1 MLTAVHIDLTTVSL
15 LGALQALL
23 LAPLLLAATR
33 VYVGLARTSLRIWGV
48 VLLLQALGWLLLG
61 LRGQISDGLSILLG
75 NAVLMVSY
83 AETTRALRL
92 LLGVP
97 QCRRTLVA
105 IGVIGWLGVA
115 WFAQVDPDFRM
126 RVYSV
131 LLSLG
136 IYTSMLLWP
145 LRHALRRGGSMAQ
158 RVMLLVLLGA
168 CVTWVL
174 RLHGLS
180 AGTGQPGDLL
190 MATPSNIV
198 NLIYGAVE
206 PVLASIGF
214 LLMYNEMAQTELRRL
229 ARTDPLTG
237 VLNRMALDE
246 EAHALFRQ
254 PAGHGPG
261 CAALMIDADH
271 FKTINDRFGHAGGD
285 GVLAKLAEAIAGQLR
300 ARDVLGRIGGEEFL
314 ILLPDTA
321 MDAATALGER
331 LRVVV
336 ADLRLELDGA
346 PQTITISVGVAA
358 RTPGDQQ
365 PGMLIRRADRALYV
379 AKHAGRNRVAA
390 LADETNDPLPD
401 REGVEQPG

>member
-1 MLTAVHIDLTTVSL
+1 MHIDLATVSV

-33 VYVGLARTSLRIWGV
+33 VYAGLARTSLRIWGV
-48 VLLLQALGWLLLG
+48 VLLLQALGWLLLS
-61 LRGQISDGLSILLG
+61 LRGQISDSLSILLG
-75 NAVLMVSY
+75 NALLMVSY
-83 AETTRALRL
+83 AETTRALRM

-97 QCRRTLVA
+97 QYRRILAV
-105 IGVIGWLGVA
+105 IGVAGWLGVV
-115 WFAQVDPDFRM
+115 WFAQVDPDYRM

-136 IYTSMLLWP
+136 IYVSMLLWP

-168 CVTWVL
+168 CVTWVP
-174 RLHGLS
+174 RVCGLS
-180 AGTGQPGDLL
+180 AGAGQPGDLL
-190 MATPSNIV
+190 MATPGNIV

-246 EAHALFRQ
+246 QAHALFLQ

-285 GVLAKLAEAIAGQLR
+285 GVLATLAAAIAGQLR
-300 ARDVLGRIGGEEFL
+300 ASDILGRIGGEEFL
-314 ILLPDTA
+314 ILLPDTT

-331 LRVVV
+331 LRTVV
-336 ADLRLELDGA
+336 ADLRFELDGE
-346 PQTITISVGVAA
+346 PRTITISVGVAA
-358 RTPGDQQ
+358 RTPDDRQ
-365 PGMLIRRADRALYV
+365 PGMLIRRADRALYA

-390 LADETNDPLPD
+390 WPGETNGSIRGQDGAGQPD
-401 REGVEQPG
+401 

>member
-1 MLTAVHIDLTTVSL
+1 MHIDLATASM

-33 VYVGLARTSLRIWGV
+33 VYAGVARQSLRIWGV
-48 VLLLQALGWLLLG
+48 VLLLQAAGWLLFG

-97 QCRRTLVA
+97 QHRRALIA
-105 IGVIGWLGVA
+105 IGVGGWLGIA
-115 WFAQVDPDFRM
+115 WFAQVDPDYRM
-126 RVYSV
+126 RVYFA

-136 IYTSMLLWP
+136 IYMAMLLWP
-145 LRHALRRGGSMAQ
+145 LRHALARGGSMAQ

-168 CVTWVL
+168 CAAWL
-174 RLHGLS
+174 FRLQGLS
-180 AGTGQPGDLL
+180 ASEGQPADLL
-190 MATPSNIV
+190 VATPGNIV
-198 NLIYGAVE
+198 NMIYSAVE

-214 LLMYNEMAQTELRRL
+214 LLMYNEVAQTELRRL

-246 EAHALFRQ
+246 KASALFRQ
-254 PAGHGPG
+254 SASRQPG

-271 FKTINDRFGHAGGD
+271 FKAINDRFGHAGGD
-285 GVLAKLAEAIAGQLR
+285 GVLATLAGAIAGQLR
-300 ARDVLGRIGGEEFL
+300 AGDILGRIGGEEFL

-321 MDAATALGER
+321 IDGAMALGEK
-331 LRVVV
+331 LRAAVEN
-336 ADLRLELDGA
+336 LRLELDGE
-346 PQTITISVGVAA
+346 PQAITISVGVAA
-358 RTPGDQQ
+358 RTPDDRQ
-365 PGMLIRRADRALYV
+365 PGMLIDRADRALYA
-379 AKHAGRNRVAA
+379 AKRDGRNRVTT
-390 LADETNDPLPD
+390 LAGETHDPSDNWNELAQ
-401 REGVEQPG
+401 RG